1 MRSEFNNLVDLM
13 QKYDLY
19 QTTDEVGIAVSELEK
34 KITEVEKRLGCVLK
48 TNQDVSDVMF
58 KYQEQ
63 ITNVVGYDNMEV
75 VERSINDINIA
86 IDLTDKEPIDNNWY
100 GLFEEPKKEEP
111 KVLIPKGSIIEW
123 GETIKYFS
131 AKKGAK
137 ARVLEDYTT
146 EHESNDKTIQIEWI
160 DELAN
165 GQDNG
170 GYYLEKFKEGFELPN
185 APTELCK
192 TPQTHEFVK
201 DIIAKL
207 KVIDVDGETME
218 YILEQVGMAEQML
231 RQLVMSNPE
240 SDTKDLLEEKRM
252 ISDEHLSK
260 KNRGCIEI

>member
-1 MRSEFNNLVDLM
+1 MS
-13 QKYDLY
+13 
-19 QTTDEVGIAVSELEK
+19 
-34 KITEVEKRLGCVLK
+34 RLSFFRFYK
-48 TNQDVSDVMF
+48 
-58 KYQEQ
+58 
-63 ITNVVGYDNMEV
+63 DN
-75 VERSINDINIA
+75 
-86 IDLTDKEPIDNNWY
+86 EPIENNWY
-100 GLFEEPKKEEP
+100 GLFKEKKEES
-111 KVLIPKGSIIEW
+111 KVLIPKGSIVEW
-123 GETIKYFS
+123 EETIQYFN

-146 EHESNDKTIQIEWI
+146 EHESNDKFIKVEWI

-165 GQDNG
+165 GQING

-185 APTELCK
+185 VPTELCK
-192 TPQTHEFVK
+192 TPQKHDFVK

-252 ISDEHLSK
+252 ISD
-260 KNRGCIEI
+260 KNLGCIEL